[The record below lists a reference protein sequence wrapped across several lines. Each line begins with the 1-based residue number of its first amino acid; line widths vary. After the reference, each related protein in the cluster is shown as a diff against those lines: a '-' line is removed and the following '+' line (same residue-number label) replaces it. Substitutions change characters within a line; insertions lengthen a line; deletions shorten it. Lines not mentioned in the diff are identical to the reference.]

1 MENQKIINLLDK
13 IDTDSKHFATKKWYI
28 INDENNT
35 NHGVNKDTGTDNP
48 DTIKYDTRVLKPNLC
63 DYAEAYILIDGTSR
77 AAAANANTR
86 LALKNCAPFTKCN
99 LEINDEHVDTAENL
113 DITVPMYN
121 LIEYSDNYQDSPA
134 TLYQYKQDEPPEDDA
149 VADLTADNSSSFKY
163 KVSLLGNPV
172 VANNIARINVK
183 VVVPLKYLSNFF
195 RSLEMPL
202 INCKIK
208 SNLTWKKECVLSI
221 DDGNAVFIIND
232 TKMYVPV
239 VTLSK
244 EDNKDFIEQQN
255 KGFQRSIYW
264 NEYKTKEINE
274 NADANV
280 FKYINLDPSF
290 QGVNR
295 LFVMAYNRAN
305 GQPTR
310 NGQRKYYL
318 PRIDLEKY
326 NVIID
331 GRHFYENPIESDIEK
346 YRELKKVM
354 IGKGEDYT
362 TGSLLD
368 FNYFDKHYKLVAV
381 DLSKQKELDADP
393 RAIQQIEFKYMLGT
407 NSTIYWVLEKSK
419 ETILEFY
426 KGTVKVY

>member
-1 MENQKIINLLDK
+1 MG
-13 IDTDSKHFATKKWYI
+13 KK
-28 INDENNT
+28 
-35 NHGVNKDTGTDNP
+35 
-48 DTIKYDTRVLKPNLC
+48 
-63 DYAEAYILIDGTSR
+63 
-77 AAAANANTR
+77 
-86 LALKNCAPFTKCN
+86 
-99 LEINDEHVDTAENL
+99 
-113 DITVPMYN
+113 
-121 LIEYSDNYQDSPA
+121 
-134 TLYQYKQDEPPEDDA
+134 
-149 VADLTADNSSSFKY
+149 
-163 KVSLLGNPV
+163 
-172 VANNIARINVK
+172 
-183 VVVPLKYLSNFF
+183 
-195 RSLEMPL
+195 
-202 INCKIK
+202 
-208 SNLTWKKECVLSI
+208 CVLST
-221 DDGNAVFIIND
+221 DVGDAVFIIND

-264 NEYKTKEINE
+264 NEYKTKGQDKD
-274 NADANV
+274 ADANN
-280 FKYINLDPSF
+280 FKYISLDPSF

-295 LFVMAYNRAN
+295 LFVMTFNRVD

-310 NGQRKYYL
+310 NGQQKYYL

-331 GRHFYENPIESDIEK
+331 GRNFYDNPIESDIEK

-368 FNYFDKHYKLVAV
+368 CNYFKKHYKLVAV
-381 DLSKQKELDADP
+381 DLSKQIELDADP
-393 RAIQQIEFKYMLGT
+393 RAIQKIEFKYMLGT

-426 KGTVKVY
+426 KGTVKVYEIIFVTYK

>member
-1 MENQKIINLLDK
+1 M
-13 IDTDSKHFATKKWYI
+13 
-28 INDENNT
+28 
-35 NHGVNKDTGTDNP
+35 V
-48 DTIKYDTRVLKPNLC
+48 
-63 DYAEAYILIDGTSR
+63 DGTIR
-77 AAAANANTR
+77 ATNAVNATR
-86 LALKNCAPFTKCN
+86 LALKNYAPFTKCN
-99 LEINDEHVDTAENL
+99 LETNDEHVDTAENL
-113 DITVPMYN
+113 DIVMPMYN
-121 LIEYSDNYQDSPA
+121 LIEYSDNYQDSLA
-134 TLYQYKQDEPPEDDA
+134 ALYQYKRDEPPEADA
-149 VADLTADNSSSFKY
+149 VVDLTANNSDFLKY
-163 KVSLLGNPV
+163 KIRLLGN
-172 VANNIARINVK
+172 VAEVAGDGAGIRRLNVK
-183 VVVPLKYLSNFF
+183 AVVSLKYLSNFF

-208 SNLTWKKECVLSI
+208 LNVTWKKECVLST
-221 DDGNAVFIIND
+221 GAGEAVFIIND
-232 TKMYVPV
+232 TKLYVPV

-274 NADANV
+274 DADDNV
-280 FKYINLDPSF
+280 FKYMNLDPSF

-295 LFVMAYNRAN
+295 LFVMAYNRPN

-318 PRIDLEKY
+318 PRISLNKY

-331 GRHFYENPIESDIEK
+331 GRNFYDNPIESDIEK

-368 FNYFDKHYKLVAV
+368 YNYFDKHYKLVAV

-426 KGTVKVY
+426 KGTVKVH